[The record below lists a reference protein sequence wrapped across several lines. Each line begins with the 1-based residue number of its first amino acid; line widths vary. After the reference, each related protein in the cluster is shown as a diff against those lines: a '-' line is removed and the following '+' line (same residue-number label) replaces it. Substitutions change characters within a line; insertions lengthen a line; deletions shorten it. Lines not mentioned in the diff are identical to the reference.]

1 MTYPGRDVELVS
13 AACAGDEAALDRLV
27 AECLPHVVN
36 WCARLGGGRLD
47 AEDAAHDT
55 LVVVITKLASL
66 RTPETFPY
74 WLFGVTRNVIRSH
87 RRRGFVMRWI
97 PGAVPDV
104 PDGRPGVARQAE
116 MSEASGQ
123 VNRILQRLPE
133 KQREALVLCDLEERS
148 ATEVGELLGVPTGT
162 VKSRIRLARVSFA
175 RIAEE
180 LSLVP
185 DFVEAT
191 TR

>member
-13 AACAGDEAALDRLV
+13 AASAGDEAALDRLV

-47 AEDAAHDT
+47 AEDAAHDA
-55 LVVVITKLASL
+55 LVVVITRIGTL

-87 RRRGFVMRWI
+87 RRRGFFVRWI
-97 PGAVPDV
+97 PGPVPDV
-104 PDGRPGVARQAE
+104 ADPGPGAGRHAE
-116 MSEASGQ
+116 MSEASQQ
-123 VNRILQRLPE
+123 VDQVLQRMPQ

-148 ATEVGELLGVPTGT
+148 ASEVGKLLGVPTGT
-162 VKSRIRLARVSFA
+162 VKSRIRLARASFL
-175 RIAEE
+175 RIANE
-180 LSLVP
+180 LSLAP
-185 DFVEAT
+185 DLVEAT
-191 TR
+191 R